1 MRNIRIQI
9 YTPRVPSLLW
19 GENSGSGDG
28 SRGAVSHPH
37 RAAACTSYP
46 GQDPG
51 KAGARNESVQN
62 SKRVAAARKGG
73 RPRTWR
79 KRLGKT
85 PKAEDI
91 HQEIL
96 RTLSEARQA
105 KAGLRQVLRRC
116 ASAEERA
123 TMGSWIFLLN
133 SHIALLEKFQKQG
146 VCFIGQQHR
155 VAVWSMVQLV
165 QGAID
170 TIIATWL

>member
-1 MRNIRIQI
+1 M
-9 YTPRVPSLLW
+9 
-19 GENSGSGDG
+19 
-28 SRGAVSHPH
+28 
-37 RAAACTSYP
+37 
-46 GQDPG
+46 
-51 KAGARNESVQN
+51 
-62 SKRVAAARKGG
+62 
-73 RPRTWR
+73 
-79 KRLGKT
+79 GKT